1 MISGSAEERHRF
13 WMRKALVQA
22 EIALEKGEVP
32 VGAVLIKDQQLI
44 SKGFNLREQ
53 LNDPTAH
60 AEIMALSAASDRIGD
75 WRLTGCTLYV
85 TLEPCPMCAGALVN
99 ARIDTVVYGVSDPA
113 MGACDSLY
121 HLCDDPRLNHRVKVI
136 SGILALDIRQLMNVF
151 FMRIRQENRA

>member
-1 MISGSAEERHRF
+1 MISASAEERHRF
-13 WMRKALVQA
+13 WMRKALAQA

-53 LNDPTAH
+53 LKDPTAH
-60 AEIMALSAASDRIGD
+60 AEMMALSAASDRIGD

-99 ARIDTVVYGVSDPA
+99 ARIDTVVYGVADPV

-121 HLCDDPRLNHRVKVI
+121 HLCDDPRLNHQVKVI
-136 SGILALDIRQLMNVF
+136 SGILAPDIRQLMNLF